1 MMWYGYGLG
10 WMALLGPLMM
20 VVFWGGLILLVV
32 WAVRG
37 FGGRPSESRDSALDV
52 LKRRL
57 AAGEI
62 TADEYEQARKVLG

>member
-1 MMWYGYGLG
+1 MMWYGFGA
-10 WMALLGPLMM
+10 MSFLGPLMM
-20 VVFWGGLILLVV
+20 LLFWGGLIVLVV

-37 FGGRPSESRDSALDV
+37 FSGRPRTGADSALDI

-62 TADEYEQARKVLG
+62 SADEYEQARKVLQG